1 MSNNNMREIGHVFV
15 NHAGEFQFVSGAT
28 DNMPGNAIMVYCTED
43 DFSKSCDS
51 AKRLFNCIKGE
62 LQMLTGGK
70 WGEAH
75 CLNCGFSL
83 GARITCP
90 HCGYINSVE
99 KTAESIHDCGGAQHH
114 RYADHIADAGKV
126 IAEPVKRPQ
135 NCGTGYCSCIECPYE
150 PVKQEPVAIGLVLQK
165 VMARL
170 CDLLD
175 EDQFANI
182 EAIVNAGGYTA
193 PVEPVNQEP
202 VAYMIPSAAIGRWNY
217 VNNIDGEE
225 ERFKSAWQPLYASP
239 VRTKDL
245 TDDEIKA
252 IALPMIPDEEC
263 SSEDQANFLAIEVIR
278 AVIAADRKKN
288 K

>member
-99 KTAESIHDCGGAQHH
+99 PV
-114 RYADHIADAGKV
+114 DA
-126 IAEPVKRPQ
+126 
-135 NCGTGYCSCIECPYE
+135 
-150 PVKQEPVAIGLVLQK
+150 
-165 VMARL
+165 
-170 CDLLD
+170 
-175 EDQFANI
+175 
-182 EAIVNAGGYTA
+182 
-193 PVEPVNQEP
+193 
-202 VAYMIPSAAIGRWNY
+202 
-217 VNNIDGEE
+217 
-225 ERFKSAWQPLYASP
+225 
-239 VRTKDL
+239 
-245 TDDEIKA
+245 KA
-252 IALPMIPDEEC
+252 IRAEALEEAAEWC
-263 SSEDQANFLAIEVIR
+263 DRLANNGSLDAEDCAEGIR
-278 AVIAADRKKN
+278 GLK
-288 K
+288 